1 MKVSAPGTQPR
12 KERTDARRGFYIEC
26 GQDNTGG
33 SSVPFPLTP
42 ALSPGEREDRRQ
54 SVGESGLLE
63 TFGSRPLLLP
73 LPGGE
78 GRGEG
83 EPGWLPPYAPG
94 TRG

>member
-1 MKVSAPGTQPR
+1 MKVSAPGTRPR
-12 KERTDARRGFYIEC
+12 KERTDARRGFYMEC
-26 GQDNTGG
+26 GRDNTGG

-42 ALSPGEREDRRQ
+42 ALSPGEREKQRPAPESFKQARFADRLAT
-54 SVGESGLLE
+54 V
-63 TFGSRPLLLP
+63 LP